1 MRDERYIQP
10 EAFEF
15 SSEMPFG
22 EFESGFEVGEFGEFE
37 GESSFGEFET
47 FDLEAPVAWEQGS
60 GSSNRPRGAPSPSAA
75 AATCPPQVTNVDC
88 PPPGTPPDLVLDNF
102 VFDKSNVVSA
112 RHSAPLET
120 LARGVIASIGSAAP
134 VESILIAGHTDP
146 AGSDNYNFALGWRR
160 ARAALEEFCRTL
172 ERLKPGVTARI
183 RFELTSCGERQPKS
197 TPELSRR
204 VEIFLRRKAVQRPP
218 RVRPRPPVQPPCRF
232 RASVHGFKFP
242 NSFSL
247 PAALTGPLARIGIP
261 IGSGAYGLCG
271 GMSFLAA
278 DHFVFG
284 VPIPTTTSIPTT
296 GSSLYNQI
304 LRRQLDSLALTS
316 ISLGFGAPVLK
327 FHKWMGLPDRGP
339 GSTAALTLAEFRSAT
354 AALHQGRPVIFGLV
368 LAKYPGGSL
377 TNNHQIVAHCIRT
390 ISPSRF
396 QIDIYDPNFPL
407 NDTVKIEV
415 SVVGGEALST
425 HVTPSGRSPIRGF
438 FVMAYTPVRPLGGTA
453 REQTVL
459 KRKGAQEV
467 MIQNDLF
474 IQPEAFE
481 FEA

>member
-1 MRDERYIQP
+1 
-10 EAFEF
+10 
-15 SSEMPFG
+15 
-22 EFESGFEVGEFGEFE
+22 
-37 GESSFGEFET
+37 
-47 FDLEAPVAWEQGS
+47 
-60 GSSNRPRGAPSPSAA
+60 
-75 AATCPPQVTNVDC
+75 
-88 PPPGTPPDLVLDNF
+88 
-102 VFDKSNVVSA
+102 
-112 RHSAPLET
+112 
-120 LARGVIASIGSAAP
+120 
-134 VESILIAGHTDP
+134 
-146 AGSDNYNFALGWRR
+146 
-160 ARAALEEFCRTL
+160 
-172 ERLKPGVTARI
+172 
-183 RFELTSCGERQPKS
+183 
-197 TPELSRR
+197 
-204 VEIFLRRKAVQRPP
+204 
-218 RVRPRPPVQPPCRF
+218 
-232 RASVHGFKFP
+232 
-242 NSFSL
+242 
-247 PAALTGPLARIGIP
+247 
-261 IGSGAYGLCG
+261 
-271 GMSFLAA
+271 MSFLAA

-354 AALHQGRPVIFGLV
+354 AALRRGRPVVFGLV

-407 NDTVKIEV
+407 NDAVKIEV

-425 HVTPSGRSPIRGF
+425 HVTPSRRSPIRGF
-438 FVMAYTPVRPLGGTA
+438 FVMAYTPVRPVGGTA